1 MYYSPTACPQM
12 YYSLTAW
19 LQMYPDNVP
28 TDVLLTDSVSTD
40 VLLHDSVP
48 TDVLLTDSVPTDVG
62 PAGGGAALGGADAVV
77 VAGALSVAAQTV
89 IGTAHRTLAGLE
101 PDNVGLRGPAG
112 SACGQTSLSSAT
124 WSSLTHTLSSL
135 SSLFVTT
142 QRLCVPV
149 LYVLAQ
155 KPSTMTRNQRC
166 RRAGYFV
173 VTVDIVGIHRLIII
187 GERCDSLGEAST
199 LKA

>member
-1 MYYSPTACPQM
+1 
-12 YYSLTAW
+12 
-19 LQMYPDNVP
+19 MYPDNVPTDVLLTDSVSTDVLLHDSVPTDVLLTNSVP

-48 TDVLLTDSVPTDVG
+48 TDVLLTDSVPTDVLLTDSVPTDVLLTDSVPTDVLLTDSVPTDVG
-62 PAGGGAALGGADAVV
+62 SAGGGAALGGADAVV

-124 WSSLTHTLSSL
+124 WSSLTHTYC
-135 SSLFVTT
+135 
-142 QRLCVPV
+142 RH
-149 LYVLAQ
+149 
-155 KPSTMTRNQRC
+155 C
-166 RRAGYFV
+166 RR
-173 VTVDIVGIHRLIII
+173 
-187 GERCDSLGEAST
+187 
-199 LKA
+199 